1 MLLLQIRHGR
11 VLEIGFGAG
20 ANLVCLA
27 NRTGITHYQSIE
39 PNENFASH
47 IDATVKRAVA
57 ASAEQRLPFPLAID
71 RGYAEALPYEDESF
85 DFVFSTHVLCS
96 VDNVPD
102 ALREIHRVLKR
113 GGQFV
118 FLEHVLASPDAD
130 PWRRSVQD
138 AIEPGEQE
146 GVVLLF
152 FLLLL
157 LLLLCFD
164 DECLSLFL
172 LGFFFLFL
180 A

>member
-1 MLLLQIRHGR
+1 MLWPSTFGFHELWHLL
-11 VLEIGFGAG
+11 VVVASCCTYS
-20 ANLVCLA
+20 AN
-27 NRTGITHYQSIE
+27 NS
-39 PNENFASH
+39 
-47 IDATVKRAVA
+47 
-57 ASAEQRLPFPLAID
+57 
-71 RGYAEALPYEDESF
+71 
-85 DFVFSTHVLCS
+85 
-96 VDNVPD
+96 
-102 ALREIHRVLKR
+102 VLKR

-152 FLLLL
+152 LL